1 MNELYILRMSRKT
14 VLNFVVCFDFT
25 LIKQSFDIKVISI
38 TLRLQLKSDLVVFIS
53 CQRKHSIYIEIDR
66 KETLILDCLHTD
78 QRAILLRFL
87 EIPRLNF
94 LQINKEMA

>member
-1 MNELYILRMSRKT
+1 MTRKN
-14 VLNFVVCFDFT
+14 VLSFVVCISYA

-53 CQRKHSIYIEIDR
+53 CERKHSMYIEIDR

-78 QRAILLRFL
+78 QTALLLRFF
-87 EIPRLNF
+87 EIPRLDF